1 MKTERVFGRDLRP
14 GDNVLTWWAP
24 GRDMILSLQPYRGK
38 YGSEPEFKGCRAAE
52 FAINKAGMTIFADDI
67 FDRVLHG

>member
-1 MKTERVFGRDLRP
+1 MVGSR
-14 GDNVLTWWAP
+14 
-24 GRDMILSLQPYRGK
+24 RDMILSLQPYRGK
-38 YGSEPEFKGCRAAE
+38 YGSEPEFKGCRADE